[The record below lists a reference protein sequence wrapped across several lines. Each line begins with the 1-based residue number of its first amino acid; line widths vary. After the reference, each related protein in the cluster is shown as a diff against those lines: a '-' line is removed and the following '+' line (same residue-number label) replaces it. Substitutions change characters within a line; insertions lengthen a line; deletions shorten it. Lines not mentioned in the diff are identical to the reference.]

1 MLQQVGNTGE
11 WSVILFCCQPGTRD
25 DDTDDVGGADWS
37 LNTVRWC
44 LLEEQDDHHS
54 GKMRINLNH
63 CHSWMC
69 CRLCRCCSVV
79 AWSGASKTSQL
90 SIIFRLIW
98 EQTDSSGSRLTLV
111 STGRR
116 SSTRMVLRREPM
128 AGSTPTMFSDC
139 LTTLLMGLDTG
150 LWRRVSSR
158 LDHLNPEL

>member
-1 MLQQVGNTGE
+1 MGSQVVSLGGTG
-11 WSVILFCCQPGTRD
+11 WSPQ
-25 DDTDDVGGADWS
+25 W
-37 LNTVRWC
+37 
-44 LLEEQDDHHS
+44 
-54 GKMRINLNH
+54 
-63 CHSWMC
+63 
-69 CRLCRCCSVV
+69 LCRCCSVV

-158 LDHLNPEL
+158 LDHLNPELWSALEVETLSWDSRFILWMEEFRMVFQLQDCT